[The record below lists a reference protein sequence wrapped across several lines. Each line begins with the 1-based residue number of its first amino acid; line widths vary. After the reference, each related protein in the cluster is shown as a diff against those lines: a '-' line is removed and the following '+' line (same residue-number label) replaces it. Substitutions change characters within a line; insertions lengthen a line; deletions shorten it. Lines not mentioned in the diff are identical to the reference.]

1 MNAATTIGKRSDF
14 SVSSREREI
23 MYEVNLQVPD
33 CKVTM
38 FHRDRD
44 DGQINYLVFS
54 FGSRRRTFTQP
65 TPFNDI
71 ERIADKAKTFAR
83 GQGTRLPPSA
93 QYTDN
98 PDDADVSPFAE

>member
-1 MNAATTIGKRSDF
+1 MSAATTIGKRSDF

-33 CKVTM
+33 CKITM
-38 FHRDRD
+38 FHRD
-44 DGQINYLVFS
+44 GEGSQLNYLVFS
-54 FGSRRRTFTQP
+54 FGSRRKTFTQA

-71 ERIADKAKTFAR
+71 AQIVERAGQIAR
-83 GQGTRLPPSA
+83 SA
-93 QYTDN
+93 SRRPLTVRYTDN

>member
-1 MNAATTIGKRSDF
+1 MSAATMIGKRSDF

-33 CKVTM
+33 CKITM
-38 FHRDRD
+38 FHREGEA
-44 DGQINYLVFS
+44 GQLNYLVFS
-54 FGSRRRTFTQP
+54 FGSRRKTFTQA

-71 ERIADKAKTFAR
+71 EQIVERAGQIIRAAAKPSRTAR
-83 GQGTRLPPSA
+83 
-93 QYTDN
+93 YTDN